1 MRTKLFAIGIIFSW
15 VLPFSAIGAQSTT
28 PPSSPP
34 PAIAAA
40 TPRPV
45 QTPDPQFGQQRN
57 AQPDPDEVKREKEM
71 EKARNKERHASLK
84 KDTDQLLELATQ
96 LKESVDASSEN
107 KLSLEVIRK
116 TEEVEKLAKK
126 VRDKMKAN

>member
-1 MRTKLFAIGIIFSW
+1 VRTKLFALGIIFSW
-15 VLPFSAIGAQSTT
+15 LLPFSAIGVQSTT
-28 PPSSPP
+28 SPPSSPP
-34 PAIAAA
+34 AVAVTAS
-40 TPRPV
+40 RPL
-45 QTPDPQFGQQRN
+45 QTPDPQFGQDRN
-57 AQPDPDEVKREKEM
+57 AQPNPDEVKREKDM

-96 LKESVDASSEN
+96 LKQSVDASSEN

>member
-1 MRTKLFAIGIIFSW
+1 VQTKLFAIGIIFYW

-28 PPSSPP
+28 PPPSPP

-40 TPRPV
+40 TPRPA
-45 QTPDPQFGQQRN
+45 QTPDPQFGQERN

-84 KDTDQLLELATQ
+84 KDTDKLLELATQ